1 MAGGKRKDGTR
12 TMQIARR
19 SPWIRRSFCTRRQ
32 WDPHAGGEIACQ
44 ESLLCEDRLALATC
58 MTTVVAISDDA
69 RAVDQAVTR
78 LAREAFEDTV
88 SKVIRDFRAREF
100 RMLAAVEPS
109 GGHRAARD
117 DCVCIS
123 VAAQIENRFF
133 TSTDDPRWP
142 DPLRVQP

>member
-1 MAGGKRKDGTR
+1 
-12 TMQIARR
+12 
-19 SPWIRRSFCTRRQ
+19 
-32 WDPHAGGEIACQ
+32 
-44 ESLLCEDRLALATC
+44 

-133 TSTDDPRWP
+133 TSTDDPRWS